1 MGIDL
6 YEVDIRS
13 LNPMRWLTD
22 AVIDVVARRMK
33 EQIPSKNV
41 YILETFFAQKL
52 LVKGKLNRRPL
63 DMTGC
68 NYLGVEN
75 VLAAL
80 DVDLEK
86 GAILIVPISNMFH
99 NRGIVL
105 TVGYFSFPISETFF
119 RTSQLQMLRIPQY

>member
-86 GAILIVPISNMFH
+86 GAILIVPISNMVH
-99 NRGIVL
+99 WYLAVL
-105 TVGYFSFPISETFF
+105 CAESRSIYFLCSMNGRYENEGAS
-119 RTSQLQMLRIPQY
+119 LKV